1 MSKLT
6 WLHHRPSKTPIVM
19 CRCSIVSLHFCA
31 ATHEIS
37 LKIRF
42 KMHLQDPIPSSQIG
56 VISGMNLLEGK
67 ENRGSRFRPLMTIII
82 CLKGELKKNL

>member
-1 MSKLT
+1 MS
-6 WLHHRPSKTPIVM
+6 VFY
-19 CRCSIVSLHFCA
+19 CVCLHFCA
-31 ATHEIS
+31 AAPHEIS

-56 VISGMNLLEGK
+56 VISGMNLLEVKEGK